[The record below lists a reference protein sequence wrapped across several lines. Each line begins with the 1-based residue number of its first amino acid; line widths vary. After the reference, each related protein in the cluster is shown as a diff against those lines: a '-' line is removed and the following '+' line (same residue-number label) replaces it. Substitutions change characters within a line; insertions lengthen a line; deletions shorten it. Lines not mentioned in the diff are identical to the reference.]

1 MAKPLKSSVA
11 FVFLIQFDE
20 VRVYDFIIIGGGI
33 VGMSTAMQLLQQ
45 MPDKKVLVLEKES
58 GAAQH
63 QTGHNSGVIHAGV
76 YYTPGS
82 LKAKFCLEG
91 NRNTKDFC
99 DENDIPYD
107 ECGKLLVATNEL
119 EMERMKALWERTE
132 ANGLERYWLSA
143 GELKEREP
151 NIIGVGGIF
160 VPSSGIVS
168 YKRVTEVMAEK
179 FVNMGGTVRYDTE
192 VTGIR
197 ELATEVHL
205 NTNTDAYSSKYVI
218 SCSGLMAD
226 RVVKMLGIEPDF
238 KICPFRGEY
247 YLLKPE
253 LNEVV
258 NHLIYPIPD
267 PNMPFLGVHLTR
279 MIDGTV
285 TVGPNAVM
293 AWKREGYKK
302 TDISLKDSIEALT
315 YPGILKVL
323 KDNLK
328 PGLVE
333 MKNSLFK
340 GEYLKEVN
348 KYCPSIVKGDLKPYP
363 AGVRAQAVS
372 KDGKLV
378 DDFLFVKT
386 SRTIN
391 VCNAPSPAAT
401 SALPIG
407 RHIISTAAEQ
417 FGLSTVEKPELVS

>member
-1 MAKPLKSSVA
+1 M
-11 FVFLIQFDE
+11 
-20 VRVYDFIIIGGGI
+20 YDFLIIGGGI
-33 VGMSTAMQLLQQ
+33 VGMSTAMQLLDRY
-45 MPDKKVLVLEKES
+45 PDKKVLVLEKEAS
-58 GAAQH
+58 AAQH

-91 NRNTKDFC
+91 NRNTKEFC
-99 DENDIPYD
+99 QQNGIRYD

-143 GELKEREP
+143 DELREREP
-151 NIIGVGGIF
+151 NITGIGGIF
-160 VPSSGIVS
+160 VPSSGIVN
-168 YKRVTEVMAEK
+168 YREVTEAMARRFVEK
-179 FVNMGGTVRYDTE
+179 GGEIRYGAE
-192 VTGIR
+192 VTALK
-197 ELATEVHL
+197 ETATDVRAHTALGEFQARYL
-205 NTNTDAYSSKYVI
+205 I

-226 RVVKMLGIEPDF
+226 RVVRMLGLEPQF
-238 KICPFRGEY
+238 RICPFRGEY
-247 YLLKPE
+247 YLLPSKH
-253 LNEVV
+253 NQIV

-267 PNMPFLGVHLTR
+267 PSMPFLGVHLTR

-285 TVGPNAVM
+285 TVGPNAVL
-293 AWKREGYKK
+293 AWKREGYHK
-302 TDISLKDSIEALT
+302 TDISLKDSLETLG
-315 YPGILKVL
+315 YPGIRKVL
-323 KDNLK
+323 YKNLK

-333 MKNSLFK
+333 LKNSLFK
-340 GEYLKEVN
+340 GGYLKEVQ
-348 KYCPSIVKGDLKPYP
+348 KYCPSLTKADLTPYP

-372 KDGKLV
+372 RDGKLV

-407 RHIISTAAEQ
+407 RYIIAEASSQ
-417 FGLSTVEKPELVS
+417 FDLV